1 MISSENFNNLKYYS
15 KFVFILLVVFLLLK
29 FIINIKIYE
38 ALLLACIIT
47 VSILIIENII
57 FINNQASDPLN
68 CNQCK
73 ISKVESDE
81 INEINIIANLV
92 PNPLSENIMANLVP
106 NPLSEN
112 IMAENIMENQENKE
126 PFISDSVSES
136 ISKFITDVSS
146 IIKPNNQE
154 SEQNTQNTQNTQIL
168 KSLDDEYEYKCIRI
182 HKNNV
187 SSQENNNVSSQENN
201 NISSLQFNMTEGYNN
216 IDPSTKLDD
225 FINEQTKE
233 NFKLIIIQER
243 KVLDYNINKVD
254 DLYLCTADS

>member
-81 INEINIIANLV
+81 INEINEINII
-92 PNPLSENIMANLVP
+92 ANLVP

-201 NISSLQFNMTEGYNN
+201 NISSFTNN
-216 IDPSTKLDD
+216 VRYI
-225 FINEQTKE
+225 
-233 NFKLIIIQER
+233 
-243 KVLDYNINKVD
+243 
-254 DLYLCTADS
+254 